1 MVRVGVLRV
10 RGRVG
15 CKGKDECYCRRTER
29 NPGCF
34 STGDG
39 DTDAKLR
46 CLILKEE
53 ERKKEPWMGPKNAR
67 KVAYL
72 YSLCLLRITGRRTA
86 LNDEAEEFVKFCKN
100 NLPSGVL
107 HLAGQVLYSPGGS
120 QSGPVEGV
128 LDLQDGPTRAPDFS
142 HERLERANHF
152 LLCFL
157 SIPIAQELGE

>member
-46 CLILKEE
+46 YLILKEE
-53 ERKKEPWMGPKNAR
+53 ERKKEPWMGPKKAR

-72 YSLCLLRITGRRTA
+72 YSLCLLRIIGRRTG
-86 LNDEAEEFVKFCKN
+86 LNDEAGAFVKFCKN
-100 NLPSGVL
+100 NLPSGLL
-107 HLAGQVLYSPGGS
+107 HPVRASALQPSESGPGG
-120 QSGPVEGV
+120 GC
-128 LDLQDGPTRAPDFS
+128 A
-142 HERLERANHF
+142 
-152 LLCFL
+152 
-157 SIPIAQELGE
+157 